1 MRPLSYS
8 ATKLFELKALFG
20 FTHHIFYSEQAANCK
35 SVDGASTKSA
45 LYAFFTFERDRSI
58 KLSSENTRR
67 TCMNKHTHTPTH
79 TERHVS
85 ISRTNSLCVEEDVC
99 WTNFGVLFLAFI

>member
-8 ATKLFELKALFG
+8 ATKLFEMTALFG
-20 FTHHIFYSEQAANCK
+20 FTHHIFYSEQAANCEG
-35 SVDGASTKSA
+35 VDGAST
-45 LYAFFTFERDRSI
+45 FECDCSI

-67 TCMNKHTHTPTH
+67 TCMSKYTHTHTHRP
-79 TERHVS
+79 VS